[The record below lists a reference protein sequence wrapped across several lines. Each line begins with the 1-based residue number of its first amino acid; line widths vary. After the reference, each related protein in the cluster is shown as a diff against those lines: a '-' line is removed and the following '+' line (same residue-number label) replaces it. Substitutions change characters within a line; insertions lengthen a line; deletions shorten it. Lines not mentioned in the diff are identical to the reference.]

1 MAAWTVPM
9 SNGMDLQS
17 GKEGMSEQMQKLW
30 IQRLVLQDR
39 RSTAE
44 DHPLPANMPDIL
56 PRQEVPPDG
65 SPRGYVRMA
74 TMDGKTLKHWAG
86 FKEPVNTKCAL
97 DNCQNPLF
105 NFKNVR
111 FCEAHL
117 ELQNKCGI
125 IPCSQPIHSPEAL
138 TCDNQSH
145 IDWHKQYEDC
155 FHRLSFPG
163 VQRVVQHQ
171 LGASEGGT
179 SHEVRGPPLQ
189 VQLQA
194 LGETLGEQVVHTFKV
209 RQYSGLAEFPLDG
222 ESAIALKVLPR
233 VVHQTWAFNTET
245 AEQLNLWLNGFD
257 LQLQQ
262 MTDVNYD
269 FFIHVLMMIYGATVE
284 KQIVSK
290 GRELKEEF
298 WEEIIRKWMDWA
310 SLWSREAEEGQ
321 KRGIKPVVNGGSHWS
336 SALVTGFQ

>member
-17 GKEGMSEQMQKLW
+17 PPSCQYA
-30 IQRLVLQDR
+30 RY
-39 RSTAE
+39 
-44 DHPLPANMPDIL
+44 L
-56 PRQEVPPDG
+56 PRQEAPPDG

-86 FKEPVNTKCAL
+86 FKEPKCAL

-105 NFKNVR
+105 NFKNGR

-145 IDWHKQYEDC
+145 IDWHKHKTIQWSCRVPIGWGKCYRSESTPQV
-155 FHRLSFPG
+155 LSFLNKIWEDYPDL
-163 VQRVVQHQ
+163 HPNI
-171 LGASEGGT
+171 LC
-179 SHEVRGPPLQ
+179 
-189 VQLQA
+189 
-194 LGETLGEQVVHTFKV
+194 HT
-209 RQYSGLAEFPLDG
+209 RCNPAPTNGSQPYL
-222 ESAIALKVLPR
+222 VLTNVDDNR

-245 AEQLNLWLNGFD
+245 AEQLNSWLNGFE

-298 WEEIIRKWMDWA
+298 WEE
-310 SLWSREAEEGQ
+310 SLVREAEEGQ